1 MPSVFSPGSKDRRSN
16 IHTEKINLKPSYE
29 IWMKLVQ
36 RLHDRT
42 LSSIEDQHSTRQEK
56 ISPWNNEELNS
67 NKQVITL
74 INHYSSMLATDN
86 NEKGTL
92 TFNDRPKSILR
103 SRGTMNKNRFT
114 KEVTFAID

>member
-1 MPSVFSPGSKDRRSN
+1 M
-16 IHTEKINLKPSYE
+16 E
-29 IWMKLVQ
+29 LVQ

-42 LSSIEDQHSTRQEK
+42 LSSIEDQYLTRQEK
-56 ISPWNNEELNS
+56 ISSWNNEKLNS

-92 TFNDRPKSILR
+92 KYNDRPKSILR
-103 SRGTMNKNRFT
+103 SRETTMNKHRFT
-114 KEVTFAID
+114 KEVTFALN